1 MLRFTDYGYLPPGDH
16 ELTFSQLRESILV
29 HGEPWITGWNEAWR
43 RQLVDNLE
51 LLVRQLWQ
59 VGVFNIYL
67 DGSFCSTKPE
77 PADIDAYY
85 DLPLPEEVLQM
96 KEGKEK
102 FESVLLYILALSEQ
116 LNQFNEIPIW
126 NIWDKMQI
134 DEMGYKRT
142 EMWMHYRCDIF
153 PHCWGMYAGDV
164 NGRKVKFD
172 EFFRKD
178 KYGIEKGVIKLVKG

>member
-1 MLRFTDYGYLPPGDH
+1 M
-16 ELTFSQLRESILV
+16 E
-29 HGEPWITGWNEAWR
+29 R
-43 RQLVDNLE
+43 RVKLIDNLE
-51 LLVRQLWQ
+51 VLVRQLWQ
-59 VGVFNIYL
+59 VGVSNIYL
-67 DGSFCSTKPE
+67 DGSFCSTKAE

-96 KEGKEK
+96 EDGKEK
-102 FESVLLYILALSEQ
+102 HESVLLYILALSEQ

-126 NIWDKMQI
+126 NIWDKI
-134 DEMGYKRT
+134 HVDERGYQRT
-142 EMWMHYRCDIF
+142 EMWMHYRCEIY
-153 PHCWGMYAGDV
+153 PHCWGMYAADV